1 MDRGRRFERGLAVV
15 GAAAL
20 LIVGFDSVTYAA
32 TGSSLLQGRVNKS
45 SAVTTVQNTGK
56 GSALNLVTKSAS
68 TPPFTTNA
76 KGLVKNL
83 YAARAAS
90 ADKLGGL
97 TLAQVQAAAKGAT
110 GAAGLTGPAGPLL
123 SVLASGQTVTGAYG
137 VEDTGVAGDFHGAL
151 IAYPFPVATTPTFV
165 FVPQAGPNPDATHC
179 AGTAAAPTA
188 ATGFLCVYE
197 GVNTDAAFFLAD
209 TPTGSFGAG
218 KTGTWLQIKSTGPGA
233 IVDLGTWALTAA

>member
-32 TGSSLLQGRVNKS
+32 TGSSLLLGRVNKAA
-45 SAVTTVQNTGK
+45 AVTTVQNTGK
-56 GSALNLVTKSAS
+56 GSALNLVTKSAA

-90 ADKLGGL
+90 ADKIGGL
-97 TLAQVQAAAKGAT
+97 SLAQVQAAAKGAT
-110 GAAGLTGPAGPLL
+110 GLTGPAGPLL
-123 SVLASGQTVTGAYG
+123 SVLSSGQTVTGSYG
-137 VEDTGVAGDFHGAL
+137 VEDAATTGDFHGAL
-151 IAYPFPVATTPTFV
+151 IAYPFPVAAAPKFV
-165 FVPQAGPNPDATHC
+165 FVPSVGSNPDTTHC

-188 ATGFLCVYE
+188 AAGFLCVYE
-197 GVNTDAAFFLAD
+197 GVNSLADFFLAN

-218 KTGTWLQIKSTGPGA
+218 SAGTWLQFKSNGTGTL
-233 IVDLGTWALTAA
+233 VELGTWALTAA